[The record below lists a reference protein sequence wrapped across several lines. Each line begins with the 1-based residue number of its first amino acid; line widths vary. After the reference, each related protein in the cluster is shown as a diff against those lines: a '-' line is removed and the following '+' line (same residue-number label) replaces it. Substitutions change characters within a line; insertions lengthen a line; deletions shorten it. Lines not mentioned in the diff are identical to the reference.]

1 MPSDYLLNRLAG
13 GVGIRQGCAATV
25 QMQKR
30 DYARLYQL
38 PFHPIRMGVD
48 AEVRVPHWK
57 V

>member
-1 MPSDYLLNRLAG
+1 MAG